1 VCTNC
6 GFAELVNFRCTRFL
20 GLLNRMLGFRF
31 MPAALVDQELW
42 NPQISTSEFSAHF
55 KETFGVF
62 DSIYHQETRSL
73 QLEKV

>member
-1 VCTNC
+1 
-6 GFAELVNFRCTRFL
+6 
-20 GLLNRMLGFRF
+20 

-42 NPQISTSEFSAHF
+42 NPQISESEFSAHF